1 MSMQVE
7 FSQYVVSLA
16 RGVLAGIGDIPDP
29 DTQDFKNNV
38 LLAQHSLGVLK
49 MLKAKTAGN
58 LTEEERNLIE
68 VEHAYKL
75 MFRIPNEMATSNINE
90 NQ

>member
-49 MLKAKTAGN
+49 MLKAKTTGN

-68 VEHAYKL
+68 VLVKELEEKL
-75 MFRIPNEMATSNINE
+75 QVFLSVEKK
-90 NQ
+90 